1 MRLRLLENDG
11 MTLLKNFVD
20 GDERLERLY
29 LVGENWLPV
38 LAFSAGGGSRRVMAH
53 SKQARS

>member
-1 MRLRLLENDG
+1 MRLRFLEHDG
-11 MTLLKNFVD
+11 MTLLKDFVD

-38 LAFSAGGGSRRVMAH
+38 LAFSPGGGSRIVMAH
-53 SKQARS
+53 SKQAGS